1 VQCDPEKMKEGTP
14 VVLKFKGRIVD
25 EQGEGIEKVKMTANN
40 GESFYTDRLGFFETE
55 ISVDSNKNIINF
67 VADKYGYSPIR
78 KVYNVLDDRG
88 EGVQTTAPEEYLAND
103 VTMHNIEV
111 QKISLNNNG
120 DTTITS
126 KKYPGVSA
134 TIPAN
139 GLVNSKGEVV
149 TGEITGEITYL
160 NPDNPEDVKNM
171 PGFNGNMVGVDRYGN
186 QVTIES
192 AGMVF
197 FHFKQ
202 EGSDEILQP
211 KKGTVITITQPLTDD
226 RENYYQGLLDSPS
239 QINKGGEFQTVVTII
254 KKDGTTKKITENS
267 MAATDYWYFNQRIG
281 LWEEWPSQEYI
292 IDLKNKLFILKVEKV
307 Y

>member
-1 VQCDPEKMKEGTP
+1 MV
-14 VVLKFKGRIVD
+14 
-25 EQGEGIEKVKMTANN
+25 
-40 GESFYTDRLGFFETE
+40 FFEADV
-55 ISVDSNKNIINF
+55 SVDPNKNVINF
-67 VADKYGYSPIR
+67 VADKFGYSPIR
-78 KVYNVLDDRG
+78 KIYNALDDTG
-88 EGVQTTAPEEYLAND
+88 SDMQTTTPKEYFAND
-103 VTMHNIEV
+103 VIMRNIEV
-111 QKISLNNNG
+111 QKISLNNG
-120 DTTITS
+120 ETTITS
-126 KKYPGVSA
+126 EKYPGVSA

-139 GLVNSKGEVV
+139 GLVNSKGEIV

-171 PGFNGNMVGVDRYGN
+171 PGFGENMVGVDRYGN

-211 KKGTVITITQPLTDD
+211 KKGAVITISQPLTDD
-226 RENYYQGLLDSPS
+226 RENYYQGLIDDPS
-239 QINKGGEFQTVVTII
+239 QVNKDGEFKTVVTII
-254 KKDGTTKKITENS
+254 KTDGTTEKISENS
-267 MAATDYWYFNQRIG
+267 MAATDYWYFNQRTG

-292 IDLKNKLFILKVEKV
+292 IDLKNRSFILKVERV